1 MKKFLKV
8 FIIVLLVIASVAG
21 TCFFFFR
28 NLKEKNNTTPS
39 FSAILFSQEQKEF
52 NESLNLMS
60 AVVNSDATDKRLEVI
75 IKTQNNLD
83 EILKVL
89 VSYHVENNTQINNER
104 ISKAF
109 KQFDADK
116 TLLQNMVDEYL
127 IKKDSSY
134 FDRHLGAND
143 FYRQACNYLMSYA
156 RLVNYINMDL
166 SLNKSVDLKFSMFEI
181 YCNVV
186 TTSFNTT
193 KVTSSKVEIENASN
207 INKINDLLVINDSFI
222 VTAVDP
228 FSSVINEFN
237 RYYYNS
243 NKTEF
248 AKNLANNILMVNSNQ
263 GNNEQIATY
272 YFKQIFG
279 V

>member
-8 FIIVLLVIASVAG
+8 FIFVLLVIASVAG
-21 TCFFFFR
+21 TCFFFFK

-52 NESLNLMS
+52 NESLALMS
-60 AVVNSDATDKRLEVI
+60 AVVNSDATDKRLEVV

-109 KQFDADK
+109 KQFNADK
-116 TLLQNMVDEYL
+116 ALLQNMVSEYL
-127 IKKDSSY
+127 IKKDSTY

-143 FYRQACNYLMSYA
+143 FYKQACNYLMSYA
-156 RLVNYINMDL
+156 QLVNYVNMDL
-166 SLNKSVDLKFSMFEI
+166 NLNKSVDLKFSMFEI

-193 KVTSSKVEIENASN
+193 KINASRVMIENSAN
-207 INKINDLLVINDSFI
+207 INKINDILKIENSFVVTKVSPFESI
-222 VTAVDP
+222 V
-228 FSSVINEFN
+228 NEFN

-248 AKNLANNILMVNSNQ
+248 AKNLANNILIVNSNQ